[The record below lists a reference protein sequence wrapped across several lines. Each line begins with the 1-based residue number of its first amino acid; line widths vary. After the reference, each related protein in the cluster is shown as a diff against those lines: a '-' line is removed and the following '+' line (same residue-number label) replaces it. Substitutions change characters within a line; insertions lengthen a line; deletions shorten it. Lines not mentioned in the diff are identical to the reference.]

1 MIKLFMQCITVI
13 SDKYKNNQKY
23 VIMLFT
29 IRSNK
34 QKQEK
39 NPRKNYVRFKN
50 YDYI

>member
-1 MIKLFMQCITVI
+1 MQCITVI
-13 SDKYKNNQKY
+13 SDRYKNNKKK
-23 VIMLFT
+23 IMLFT

-39 NPRKNYVRFKN
+39 KPRKNYDVRFKN